1 MSRYNVLGGYRPPLW
16 FATSSVNLVSQ
27 KFNASVDMCSIL
39 HVTGWIVAKSVFSKP
54 TFSFIAFLFFLACC
68 QSSNTLTAHF
78 VFWRVFFGIES
89 ISIECS
95 CSVLFWR
102 AKVWRL
108 HNSTFSQLRKMNKL
122 SPWLQNYPK
131 LSWVYVNKSQS
142 CKKAFQTNKQ
152 ASKTIALYWCK
163 HSYKFPFKKVFN
175 SSYEILYMY

>member
-1 MSRYNVLGGYRPPLW
+1 MLPV
-16 FATSSVNLVSQ
+16 FESV
-27 KFNASVDMCSIL
+27 
-39 HVTGWIVAKSVFSKP
+39 
-54 TFSFIAFLFFLACC
+54 
-68 QSSNTLTAHF
+68 TAHF
-78 VFWRVFFGIES
+78 VCWRVFFGIES

-152 ASKTIALYWCK
+152 ASKTIDLYWCK
-163 HSYKFPFKKVFN
+163 HSYKFNFHSRKYSILAMKYCISIHFT
-175 SSYEILYMY
+175 SKIKEIFFSFWRCRLVLAFSTDLNVSFLIHI